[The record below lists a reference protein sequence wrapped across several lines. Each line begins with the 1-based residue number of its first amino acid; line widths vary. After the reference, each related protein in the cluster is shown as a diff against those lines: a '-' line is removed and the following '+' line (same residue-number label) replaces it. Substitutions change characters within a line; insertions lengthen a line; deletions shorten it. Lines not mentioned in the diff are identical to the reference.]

1 MEHGY
6 WIISRETKS
15 ERKSSHREGRR
26 IARFSF
32 QWTPGMSL
40 LRIKK
45 KKEIWSLLQD
55 CNVCGFT
62 TPEMRQR
69 DSCCLLTDTNALSL
83 SHTYTNTH
91 THVHAHT
98 HTYARSESYWHQLK
112 MARIKNDFLST
123 VNNDK
128 YLIFMEPSY
137 FSSCHLLLLRCF
149 VCAGETVLILFT
161 VHSWTD
167 KWPHISY

>member
-1 MEHGY
+1 MDTRNV
-6 WIISRETKS
+6 IIENEKKEKKYGHCCRTAMCVASLFQRWGRETAVVCWQTQTLS
-15 ERKSSHREGRR
+15 LSH
-26 IARFSF
+26 
-32 QWTPGMSL
+32 
-40 LRIKK
+40 
-45 KKEIWSLLQD
+45 
-55 CNVCGFT
+55 
-62 TPEMRQR
+62 
-69 DSCCLLTDTNALSL
+69 LSL

-91 THVHAHT
+91 THAHAHT

-112 MARIKNDFLST
+112 MARIKKDFLST

-137 FSSCHLLLLRCF
+137 FSSCHLLLLLRCF